1 MTPRILAAFLVFSM
15 LGCWSPADQG
25 PDAIYYNG
33 NIYTV
38 DPLQPGAQAMAIE
51 DGRIIAIGGD
61 EEILVLA
68 EPSTKLVNLQGR
80 FVMPG
85 FIEGHAHLVGVGEM
99 QQQVQLLD
107 TRSWSEVLDQ
117 VAEFVDRF
125 PTATVITGRGWHQEK
140 WATPPAD
147 LNQGY
152 PTNRAL
158 NERYPDLPV
167 ILDHASGHAMIV
179 NVRALEMAGI
189 TSETPD
195 PEGGRIIR
203 DANGQP
209 TGILEENAM
218 DPINRMVMSIREKQ
232 SEKEKEA
239 NLRSAIQLAEQ
250 ECLSRGI
257 TSFQDAGSSRANLDY
272 LKKMTTENELAIRVW
287 AMLLTPPSRLE
298 RDIRGLPWISYG
310 DDHLTVRAIKIYM
323 DGALG
328 SHGAWLLEPY
338 EDEPDYSG
346 QPVTQPDTVV
356 WIAQVAKDHG
366 LQLCA
371 HAIGDRANREFL
383 DLCDSL
389 FHRNGHGPDHRWRIE
404 HAQHLD
410 TADIPRFAE
419 LGVIPSMQAIH
430 CISDAPFVVKRLGE
444 DRARQGA
451 YVWRSLIDSGA
462 RLTNGTDAPVESLD
476 PMRNLYA
483 AVTRRRLDNGEPFF
497 PEQVLTRQEAIHSYT
512 LANAYAAFQD
522 KDLGTLSPGKWADF
536 IILDKDLLTCSLE
549 EIPSTKVLQTI
560 IGGKVVYDRS
570 VPRPK

>member
-1 MTPRILAAFLVFSM
+1 TILEVGDSAVVFAHAGAETKLLDLHGAFL
-15 LGCWSPADQG
+15 
-25 PDAIYYNG
+25 
-33 NIYTV
+33 
-38 DPLQPGAQAMAIE
+38 
-51 DGRIIAIGGD
+51 
-61 EEILVLA
+61 
-68 EPSTKLVNLQGR
+68 
-80 FVMPG
+80 MPG
-85 FIEGHAHLVGVGEM
+85 FIEGHGHFSGLGGSLM
-99 QQQVQLLD
+99 NLNFL
-107 TRSWSEVLDQ
+107 RSKSWDEIVAM
-117 VAEFVDRF
+117 VAEKAK
-125 PTATVITGRGWHQEK
+125 TAEPGEWITGRGWHQEK

-147 LNQGY
+147 LDQGY

-158 NERYPDLPV
+158 NERFPDLPV

-179 NVRALEMAGI
+179 NARALEMAGI
-189 TSETPD
+189 TRETPD

-209 TGILEENAM
+209 TGVLEENAM

-232 SEKEKEA
+232 SENEKEA
-239 NLRSAIQLAEQ
+239 HLRSAIQLAEQ

-257 TSFQDAGSSRANLDY
+257 TSFQDAGSSRATLDY
-272 LKKMTTENELAIRVW
+272 LKKMTTEDELAIRVW

-338 EDEPDYSG
+338 ADEPDYSG
-346 QPVTQPDTVV
+346 QPVTQTDTVV
-356 WIAQVAKDHG
+356 WMAQVAKDHD

-383 DLCDSL
+383 DMCDSL
-389 FHRNGHGPDHRWRIE
+389 FHRNGHAPDHRWRIE

-497 PEQVLTRQEAIHSYT
+497 PEQVLTRQEAIHTYT
-512 LANAYAAFQD
+512 LANAYAAFQE

-549 EIPSTKVLQTI
+549 EIPGTKVLQTI